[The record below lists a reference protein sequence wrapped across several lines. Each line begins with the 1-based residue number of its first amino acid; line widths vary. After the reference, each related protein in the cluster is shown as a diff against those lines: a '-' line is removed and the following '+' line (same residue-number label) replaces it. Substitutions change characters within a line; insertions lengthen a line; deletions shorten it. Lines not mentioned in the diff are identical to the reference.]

1 MPDVNSLLRAIE
13 PGFFQ
18 QAFIVADVASAQR
31 ACVVLGCDV
40 FVDVPATDLEYN
52 LRGETVSAAL
62 ALAFGRSGNVQIELI
77 QPVRG
82 KSLHAEFLASKGP
95 GVHHRGFLVDDL
107 DEATSNGATLGFP
120 AVMRGDFGNLRFCY
134 LDTWEPLGIY
144 TELVEDPD
152 GMLMSVM
159 PWR

>member
-18 QAFIVADVASAQR
+18 QAFIVADLAGAQR
-31 ACVVLGCDV
+31 TCAALGCDK
-40 FVDVPATDLEYN
+40 FVEVPATDLEYN
-52 LRGETVSAAL
+52 LRGETVSASL

-77 QPVRG
+77 QPMQG
-82 KSLHAEFLASKGP
+82 KSLHAEFVASMGS
-95 GVHHRGFLVDDL
+95 GVHHRGYLVDDL
-107 DEATSNGATLGFP
+107 DEAAARGDTFGFE
-120 AVMRGDFGNLRFCY
+120 AVMRGDFGRLRFCY
-134 LDTWEPLGIY
+134 LDTWEALGIY

-152 GMLMSVM
+152 EMLMSVM

>member
-1 MPDVNSLLRAIE
+1 MPDVNSLLHAIE

-18 QAFIVADVASAQR
+18 QAFVVADITEAR
-31 ACVVLGCDV
+31 HACVALGCDE
-40 FVDVPATDLEYN
+40 FVEVPPSDLEYN

-77 QPVRG
+77 QPIRG
-82 KSLHAEFLASKGP
+82 QSLHSEFLASNGP

-107 DEATSNGATLGFP
+107 DEAASGGDTLGFP
-120 AVMRGDFGNLRFCY
+120 TLMHGDFGRLRFCY
-134 LDTWEPLGIY
+134 LDTWNALGIY

-152 GMLMSVM
+152 GLLMSVM